1 MAIAWSRIS
10 SKVIAHLP
18 PPMQH
23 TEDGVD
29 MAQAMR
35 VQLYRTWLQK
45 KSRKSWEA

>member
-18 PPMQH
+18 LPMRR

-29 MAQAMR
+29 MAQAVR
-35 VQLYRTWLQK
+35 VPLYRTWLPK
-45 KSRKSWEA
+45 KSRKS